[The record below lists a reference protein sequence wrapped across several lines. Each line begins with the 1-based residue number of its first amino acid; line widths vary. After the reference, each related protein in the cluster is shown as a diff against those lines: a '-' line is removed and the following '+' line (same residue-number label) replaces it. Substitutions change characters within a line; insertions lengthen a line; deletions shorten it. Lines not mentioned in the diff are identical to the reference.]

1 MAQAKKPVVKTKK
14 KVVPVKK
21 VVVQPK
27 KTEVVEVKKVEV
39 VAKQPERVKVKSEVT
54 VDLKELLEAGAHF
67 GHQSRRWNPKM
78 KPYIFTTRDG
88 VHIFD
93 LTLTAQKIK
102 EAADAIADWVSQGQE
117 IIFVGTKRQAQP
129 IIREEALKVGAPYVA
144 TRWLG
149 GMLTNWTEM
158 ERRIKRLNDL
168 KAKREKGELK
178 LYTKRERV
186 MIDKDIAKLERFFGG
201 IAHLTE
207 RPQALF
213 VVDTHKEVAAVKEAK
228 KLNLMVIGLVDTNAD
243 PYEVTIPIPINDDA
257 VRSIKLVVN
266 KMAEAYRQGRQIK
279 DQGK

>member
-1 MAQAKKPVVKTKK
+1 M
-14 KVVPVKK
+14 
-21 VVVQPK
+21 
-27 KTEVVEVKKVEV
+27 
-39 VAKQPERVKVKSEVT
+39 
-54 VDLKELLEAGAHF
+54 EAGAHF